1 MWASEHKVRPV
12 SGIAQDAAPDR
23 PHSWRRP
30 LIVAL
35 FTTLAATLLAYA
47 LPEAY
52 AATGVGLAFLFATY
66 WAALRNDDNGAR
78 HYALSLGGILDPE
91 PLELGRVLRSALRAV
106 IWAGLL
112 MLTIFPAFW
121 LSFVLWWKPAEP
133 FVLAP
138 TPRLVDEVL
147 GQLLVIALPEE
158 AFFRGYLQTALDGVW
173 RPRLQVLGARVGPG
187 LLVASAIFAVGHVLT
202 EVHPNRLAVFFPALV
217 FGWLRAKTG
226 GIGAS
231 LLFHAACNVF
241 ASFLL
246 RSYGL
251 GS

>member
-1 MWASEHKVRPV
+1 
-12 SGIAQDAAPDR
+12 
-23 PHSWRRP
+23 
-30 LIVAL
+30 
-35 FTTLAATLLAYA
+35 
-47 LPEAY
+47 
-52 AATGVGLAFLFATY
+52 LFATY
-66 WAALRNDDNGAR
+66 WAALRNDENGAR
-78 HYALSLGGILDPE
+78 HHALSLGGILDPE
-91 PLELGRVLRSALRAV
+91 PLDAGRLARSALRAV
-106 IWAGLL
+106 LWASLAAL
-112 MLTIFPAFW
+112 AIFPAFW
-121 LSFVLWWKPAEP
+121 FSFVLWWKPHQP
-133 FVLAP
+133 FVLASSP
-138 TPRLVDEVL
+138 QLVDEIL

-173 RPRLQVLGARVGPG
+173 KQRVSVLGVRLGPG

-231 LLFHAACNVF
+231 LVFHAACNVF

>member
-1 MWASEHKVRPV
+1 MWASEHKVRRV
-12 SGIAQDAAPDR
+12 SGIAPDAATDR
-23 PHSWRRP
+23 PGSWRRP
-30 LIVAL
+30 LIIAL
-35 FTTLAATLLAYA
+35 LTTLAATLLAYA
-47 LPEAY
+47 LPDSY
-52 AATGVGLAFLFATY
+52 AATGVGLSFLFATY
-66 WAALRNDDNGAR
+66 WGALRNYDNGAR

-91 PLELGRVLRSALRAV
+91 PLELRRVIRSGLRAV
-106 IWAGLL
+106 LWASLAVL
-112 MLTIFPAFW
+112 AIFPAFW
-121 LSFVLWWKPAEP
+121 LGFVLWWKPEQP
-133 FVLAP
+133 FVTAP
-138 TPRLVDEVL
+138 TPHLVDEVL

-173 RPRLQVLGARVGPG
+173 RPRLQVLGVRVGPG

-202 EVHPNRLAVFFPALV
+202 EVHPNRLAVFFPALI

-241 ASFLL
+241 ASFLI